1 MEEDLGDPGGVEDG
15 GEDRQGTAAVGAM
28 FHTDIEDAL
37 NSGTKTRR
45 ASRGYSR
52 RSVGAKSHGQ
62 GCRIPERYRIP
73 PQQTRVGSIRSRLR
87 LGPKSCRGALGL
99 LGRGRCLRDAAARSG
114 CAFPPAPAALRGPSS
129 LNTCPSLT
137 AIGIESRDCATPG
150 KTQVITRRTRGRPT
164 QVWGQGKGRELIENF
179 QASGRPNLQGKCLAS
194 VGLQAPGTTASPVL
208 MVRSWVGLIGGFWPN
223 CDLHCSASVA
233 SDGGFRTRH
242 LIAYC
247 FVPAVD
253 EQRGDRPDLRIEP
266 GFEPALDAAQIGLGG
281 GEILLAREQQGDVRS
296 ARRRRSMPRSRQIP
310 SGVPGILTNRFGRST
325 CAWIYLIAY
334 CFVPAVDEQR
344 GDRPDLRI
352 EPGFEP
358 ALDAA
363 QIGLGGGEIL
373 LAREQQ
379 GDVRS
384 ARRRQI
390 NASIAGIPSGV
401 PGILT
406 NRFGRSTCAWICAA
420 AAVLPAVSWASRGS

>member
-62 GCRIPERYRIP
+62 GCRIPERHRIP

-208 MVRSWVGLIGGFWPN
+208 MVRSWVGLIGGFWPVG
-223 CDLHCSASVA
+223 DHQHSLFS
-233 SDGGFRTRH
+233 TRPP
-242 LIAYC
+242 
-247 FVPAVD
+247 V
-253 EQRGDRPDLRIEP
+253 RGRDPRPGSSNLLRAFFMRP
-266 GFEPALDAAQIGLGG
+266 
-281 GEILLAREQQGDVRS
+281 LARSTTSFRS
-296 ARRRRSMPRSRQIP
+296 DANP
-310 SGVPGILTNRFGRST
+310 SIS
-325 CAWIYLIAY
+325 
-334 CFVPAVDEQR
+334 PAAFRAIQ
-344 GDRPDLRI
+344 
-352 EPGFEP
+352 FF
-358 ALDAA
+358 AA
-363 QIGLGGGEIL
+363 C
-373 LAREQQ
+373 RH
-379 GDVRS
+379 R
-384 ARRRQI
+384 
-390 NASIAGIPSGV
+390 
-401 PGILT
+401 
-406 NRFGRSTCAWICAA
+406 C
-420 AAVLPAVSWASRGS
+420 